1 MLNYNTSIKQDKT
14 YSDLEIKEIK
24 PIMKLIIRGKTKD
37 FITAIGKNLNMILPI
52 EANTSTSGQTLT
64 ALWLSPDEWMLVS
77 NETISEKTNTYEVE
91 DNLINNISK
100 VNLGA
105 ITDVSDQFVMINIK
119 GSKVFD
125 LFATGSPFNFNEFK
139 NKKGSVVQTILSH
152 IDVIIYLTEINSV
165 NLFVRRSFSEH
176 LNSWLNDSASRL

>member
-1 MLNYNTSIKQDKT
+1 MLNYNTSIKEDKSYT
-14 YSDLEIKEIK
+14 DLEMKEIK
-24 PIMKLIIRGKTKD
+24 PVMKLIIRGKTKN
-37 FITAIGKNLNMILPI
+37 FITAIGKSLNMILPT
-52 EANTSTSGQTLT
+52 EANTSTSGETLT
-64 ALWLSPDEWMLVS
+64 ALWLSPDEWMLLS
-77 NETISEKTNTYEVE
+77 NKQLSDDTNTYEAE

-139 NKKGSVVQTILSH
+139 DKKGSVVQTILSH
-152 IDVIIYLTEINSV
+152 IDVIIYHTEINEV
-165 NLFVRRSFSEH
+165 NLLVRRSFSEH
-176 LNSWLNDSASRL
+176 LYSWINDSASRL

>member
-1 MLNYNTSIKQDKT
+1 MLNYNTSIKEDKS
-14 YSDLEIKEIK
+14 YSDLDMKEIK

-37 FITAIGKNLNMILPI
+37 FITAIEKKLNIILPTI
-52 EANTSTSGQTLT
+52 ANTSTSGEALT

-77 NETISEKTNTYEVE
+77 NNTLSNDTNTYEVE
-91 DNLINNISK
+91 DNLIKNISK

-105 ITDVSDQFVMINIK
+105 ITNVSDQFVMINIK
-119 GSKVFD
+119 GNKVFD

-152 IDVIIYLTEINSV
+152 IDVIIHLTGINEV
-165 NLFVRRSFSEH
+165 NLLVRRSFSEH
-176 LNSWLNDSASRL
+176 LYSWLNDSASRL

>member
-1 MLNYNTSIKQDKT
+1 MLNYNTSIKEEKS
-14 YSDLEIKEIK
+14 YSDLEMKEIK

-37 FITAIGKNLNMILPI
+37 FITAIGKNLNMILPT
-52 EANTSTSGQTLT
+52 EASTSTSGEALT
-64 ALWLSPDEWMLVS
+64 ALWLSPDEWMLIS
-77 NETISEKTNTYEVE
+77 NKTISEDTNTYKVE

-100 VNLGA
+100 TKLGA

-125 LFATGSPFNFNEFK
+125 LFASGSPFNFNQFK

-152 IDVIIYLTEINSV
+152 IDVIIHLTEINNV

-176 LNSWLNDSASRL
+176 LHSWLNDSASRL

>member
-1 MLNYNTSIKQDKT
+1 MLDYKT
-14 YSDLEIKEIK
+14 PTQENLTHSDLEIIEIK
-24 PIMKLIIRGKTKD
+24 PIMKLIIRGKTKE
-37 FITAIGKNLNMILPI
+37 FITAIGKNLNMVLPT
-52 EANTSTSGQTLT
+52 EANTSTSAEKLT
-64 ALWLSPDEWMLVS
+64 AFWLSPDEWMLIS
-77 NETISEKTNTYEVE
+77 NETVSEDNNTYQVE
-91 DNLINNISK
+91 DELIKNISK

-105 ITDVSDQFVMINIK
+105 VTDVSDQFVMINIK

-152 IDVIIYLTEINSV
+152 IDVIIHLTEINEV

-176 LNSWLNDSASRL
+176 LYSWLNDSASRL

>member
-1 MLNYNTSIKQDKT
+1 MLNYKTTIKENKS
-14 YSDLEIKEIK
+14 YSDLEMKEIK

-37 FITAIGKNLNMILPI
+37 FITAIGKNLKMILPT
-52 EANTSTSGQTLT
+52 EANTSTSGETLT
-64 ALWLSPDEWMLVS
+64 ALWLSPDEWMLNS
-77 NETISEKTNTYEVE
+77 NETVNEDTNAYEVE
-91 DNLINNISK
+91 DNLINNISR

-125 LFATGSPFNFNEFK
+125 LLATGSPFNFNEFK

-152 IDVIIYLTEINSV
+152 IDVVIHLTEINNV
-165 NLFVRRSFSEH
+165 NLLVRRSFSEH
-176 LNSWLNDSASRL
+176 LYSWLNDSASRL